1 MINEHDQTREPT
13 IFNSLVVCF
22 FVTILLF
29 IALLFRQKDLS
40 LLSILILLVMGA
52 SKAWSTLNFYRLS
65 CDYHADKKRVFP
77 GETVSM
83 ASTIENKKFIPVWI
97 HLHWPKHRAFEAVHD
112 GKTFSRH
119 GAGLLWH
126 QQMQIQQEFLAIRR
140 GIYRL
145 GPPRLES
152 SDFFGFFRKEI
163 KLGTPVQVLVY
174 PRLVSVKT
182 ISLPKQD
189 WFDTPGANSPIKDPV
204 YILGTQDYQP
214 SRPSRH
220 IHWKASA
227 RRFRLQEKVFEPSE
241 FGTIL
246 LVLDVGTF
254 GKNLAEDAFE
264 HTLEVI
270 ASLSIKLNES
280 GHAVGLMTNGVM
292 KGGGVSTVAPARNTT
307 RQLPAILEVLARL
320 QMMQHRSMKHIIRQ
334 TPFKQRGVS
343 CAIFSYAYG
352 KDTDES
358 KHILQERRIP
368 VSTFVCHSHFAPDSA
383 QQQTMSGVHSID
395 DIRLQKETQP

>member
-1 MINEHDQTREPT
+1 METEYDQTKEPT
-13 IFNSLVVCF
+13 IFNSLLVCF
-22 FVTILLF
+22 FVSILLF

-40 LLSILILLVMGA
+40 LLSILILLVMGG
-52 SKAWSTLNFYRLS
+52 SKVWSTLNFYRIS
-65 CDYHADKKRVFP
+65 CDYHASKKRVFP
-77 GETVSM
+77 GETISM
-83 ASTIENKKFIPVWI
+83 ASTIENKKFLPVWI
-97 HLHWPKHRAFEAVHD
+97 RLCWPKHRAFEAVQ
-112 GKTFSRH
+112 GMEPFSRH

-126 QQMQIQQEFLAIRR
+126 QQMLIQQEFIAIRR
-140 GIYRL
+140 GVFHL
-145 GPPRLES
+145 GPPRLGS
-152 SDFFGFFRKEI
+152 SDFFGFFHKEK
-163 KLGTPVQVLVY
+163 KLGKPVPVLVY
-174 PRLVSVKT
+174 PRLVPIKT

-246 LVLDVGTF
+246 LALDVGSF
-254 GKNLAEDAFE
+254 EINLAENAFE

-292 KGGGVSTVAPARNTT
+292 KGGGVSTVTPARST
-307 RQLPAILEVLARL
+307 RQLPAILEALARL
-320 QMMQHRSMKHIIRQ
+320 QMKQHRSMTHIIRQ
-334 TPFKQRGVS
+334 APFKQRGVS
-343 CAIFSYAYG
+343 CAFFSYAYG
-352 KDTDES
+352 EDTDES

-368 VSTFVCHSHFAPDSA
+368 VTTFVCHPHFAPDSD
-383 QQQTMSGVHSID
+383 QKQTMAGVHPID
-395 DIRLQKETQP
+395 DIRFQEEKQP

>member
-1 MINEHDQTREPT
+1 MAPEQDQTKEPT
-13 IFNSLVVCF
+13 IFNSLVICF

-52 SKAWSTLNFYRLS
+52 SKVWSTLNFYYIS

-83 ASTIENKKFIPVWI
+83 ASTIKNKKFLPVWF
-97 HLHWPKHRAFEAVHD
+97 HVCWPKHRAFEAAHD
-112 GKTFSRH
+112 RETFPRH
-119 GAGLLWH
+119 GADLLWH
-126 QQMQIQQEFLAIRR
+126 QQMQIQQEFIAIRR
-140 GIYRL
+140 GVYGL

-152 SDFFGFFRKEI
+152 SDFFGFFRKEK
-163 KLGTPVQVLVY
+163 KLGQPVQVLVY
-174 PRLVSVKT
+174 PRLVPVKT

-292 KGGGVSTVAPARNTT
+292 KGGGVSMVAPT
-307 RQLPAILEVLARL
+307 RSPGQLPAILEALARL
-320 QMMQHRSMKHIIRQ
+320 QMTQHRSMTRVIRQ

-343 CAIFSYAYG
+343 CAIFSYIYG
-352 KDTDES
+352 KDTDKS

-368 VSTFVCHSHFAPDSA
+368 VSIFVCHSHFTPDVT
-383 QQQTMSGVHSID
+383 QQQTMAGVHAID
-395 DIRLQKETQP
+395 DIRPQEETQP